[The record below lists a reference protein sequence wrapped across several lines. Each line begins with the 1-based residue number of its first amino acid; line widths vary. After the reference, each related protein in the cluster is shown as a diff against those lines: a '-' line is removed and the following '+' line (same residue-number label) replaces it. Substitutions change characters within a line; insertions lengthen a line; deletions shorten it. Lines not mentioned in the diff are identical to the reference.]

1 MSYGRV
7 RCQVLETPASEDW
20 MPRGADWPRDLLPWA
35 DPYIATIMVRL
46 ERRYDWLGH
55 DSVGNDW
62 VGEPEADDPFSAD
75 PFAADDAPLGFFPFG
90 EAVIDNDAWQD
101 ADAFMPGW
109 QEGPRR
115 SHFPPVYGGFPL
127 LDDVTDGLEEDPV

>member
-7 RCQVLETPASEDW
+7 RCQVIETPVSEGW
-20 MPRGADWPRDLLPWA
+20 LPSGQDWPRDLLPWA

-46 ERRYDWLGH
+46 ERRYDLAGP
-55 DSVGNDW
+55 GW
-62 VGEPEADDPFSAD
+62 VGEPEADDPLGTDDASFDSAPLDSAAFSAA
-75 PFAADDAPLGFFPFG
+75 FFGDAM
-90 EAVIDNDAWQD
+90 WQD

-115 SHFPPVYGGFPL
+115 SHLPPVYGGFPL
-127 LDDVTDGLEEDPV
+127 LDDVTDGHEEDPV